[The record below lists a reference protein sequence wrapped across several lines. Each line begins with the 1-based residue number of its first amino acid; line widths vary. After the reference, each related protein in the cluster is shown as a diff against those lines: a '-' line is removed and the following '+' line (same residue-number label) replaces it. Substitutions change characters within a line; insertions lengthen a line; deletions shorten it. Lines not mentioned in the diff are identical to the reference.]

1 MQGRW
6 TTGRPW
12 LRQRRRH
19 YNHCYGYGDN
29 TVFSYCPDNPGDGTM
44 MTISFTAGAM
54 EGFGQDFVTVYD
66 GPDAT
71 GPVLATLDAVFAGQS
86 FTATN
91 PDGCI
96 SFQFTSDE
104 FFCSCTD
111 FCAFE
116 PVEWCVS
123 CGGASSTCGF
133 DWSWEPAEYL
143 VDPNVRNPS

>member
-1 MQGRW
+1 
-6 TTGRPW
+6 
-12 LRQRRRH
+12 
-19 YNHCYGYGDN
+19 
-29 TVFSYCPDNPGDGTM
+29 M

-91 PDGCI
+91 PTGV

-104 FFCSCTD
+104 FFRSCT
-111 FCAFE
+111 
-116 PVEWCVS
+116 
-123 CGGASSTCGF
+123 
-133 DWSWEPAEYL
+133 
-143 VDPNVRNPS
+143 PSVL